1 MTPSIPDRLCGK
13 GIRMKTAIQGPGC
26 HSTRKYCAPYGA
38 SGQLDRK
45 GLLRM
50 NTMAPVREQY
60 RTLRS
65 AGYLMSNIG
74 SESIHRAKHM
84 TIEMSDIALE
94 LQQVATITASSP

>member
-1 MTPSIPDRLCGK
+1 
-13 GIRMKTAIQGPGC
+13 
-26 HSTRKYCAPYGA
+26 
-38 SGQLDRK
+38 
-45 GLLRM
+45 M

-60 RTLRS
+60 RTLRN

-94 LQQVATITASSP
+94 RQQVATITASSP